1 MQKDNF
7 MQAERFYQAL
17 LYEIRKEQAAS
28 LGRAG
33 ERLSK
38 ALARYRMRTS
48 TNDPLEPSEQES
60 LIAAVTS
67 NVWALA
73 VQRELMGLHHDNL
86 AWIAD
91 VYEVPEEIR
100 RRLGLISEL

>member
-1 MQKDNF
+1 
-7 MQAERFYQAL
+7 MQAEHLYQAL

-38 ALARYRMRTS
+38 ALGQYRTRTLA
-48 TNDPLEPSEQES
+48 NEPLEPGEHET
-60 LIAAVTS
+60 LIAAVTH
-67 NVWALA
+67 NAWALA
-73 VQRELMGLHHDNL
+73 VQRELIGLPHDNL

-91 VYEVPEEIR
+91 VYAVPEVIR
-100 RRLGLISEL
+100 RRLGLVSKP